1 MIFVID
7 ELKKVVLAGLGS
19 AAYTYEK
26 ASKVVDDLVEKGK
39 ITVEEGKELSQELKK
54 NLKEKGEFV
63 SDKVSKVKPLTKDDL
78 SNALKELNFATKE
91 DLDALKD
98 RISKLEEK
106 SNQ

>member
-1 MIFVID
+1 MVD

-39 ITVEEGKELSQELKK
+39 LTIDEGKELSQELKK
-54 NLKEKGEFV
+54 NIKEKSSAVG
-63 SDKVSKVKPLTKDDL
+63 DKVNKVKPLTKEDL
-78 SNALKELNFATKE
+78 MDVLKEVNFATKE
-91 DLDALKD
+91 DLSELKE

-106 SNQ
+106 QNQ